1 MENMMQKIQEAF
13 RLTLN
18 VEPQSITIETT
29 PPDVVGWDSMGHV
42 ALASTLETI
51 FSVSFDVDELMEMEN
66 VRKIVKIVGAKVE
79 G

>member
-1 MENMMQKIQEAF
+1 MENMMQEIQEAF
-13 RLTLN
+13 RMTFN

-29 PPDVVGWDSMGHV
+29 PPDVAGWDSMGHV
-42 ALASTLETI
+42 ALASALETI

-66 VRKIVKIVGAKVE
+66 VSKIVKIVQAKLE